1 VVGDESAESLKE
13 RVKGWVE
20 LGTTGSVVYHK
31 KQQLL
36 NKVTRNA
43 AVVRLSVCLS
53 VPLLHYLIVIVQGLL
68 GSRVVS
74 VLDSGAEGLGSNLYL
89 FIV

>member
-1 VVGDESAESLKE
+1 MCAQLVVGDESAESLKE

-43 AVVRLSVCLS
+43 AVRLSVCLS
-53 VPLLHYLIVIVQGLL
+53 VCLSHY
-68 GSRVVS
+68 
-74 VLDSGAEGLGSNLYL
+74 
-89 FIV
+89 FII